1 MSLHVFEKF
10 KIKQIFT
17 IYVISENIHSH
28 PKEGYRKFYRGGG
41 SESQTFS
48 LPEGCV
54 CVRGGGVKPKNLLWE
69 RNGYFVEQHNVSFII
84 IANPQFSQDW
94 IDYKLLLYKPWAS

>member
-54 CVRGGGVKPKNLLWE
+54 CVRGGGLNQKTFCGRGMDILWNNTMFHLL
-69 RNGYFVEQHNVSFII
+69 
-84 IANPQFSQDW
+84 
-94 IDYKLLLYKPWAS
+94 